1 MYICVRVCVYVR
13 ASVYAFVLRRFFSRS
28 FFCVCTEENQYCA
41 YWVFRLLLQY
51 YCTGTSGGWGNLCD
65 GYCIKCILHYWWGEQ
80 ATSSQKKFKR
90 KFCPLHTHIRTHTR
104 AHRHTDVDRKK
115 QKQKRER
122 TKQPFHLLSCCDVVV
137 FSARFHLCHL
147 FLSSIPPS
155 GYTARKSHISI
166 CHHNL
171 VTSKV
176 LTTPFFSVCAPTSCF
191 RF

>member
-1 MYICVRVCVYVR
+1 MHIGIKRRVCVCI
-13 ASVYAFVLRRFFSRS
+13 YACECVCMCELLCMRLFCVVFFLAL

-115 QKQKRER
+115 QKQKKGEN
-122 TKQPFHLLSCCDVVV
+122 KAAVSLAQLL
-137 FSARFHLCHL
+137 
-147 FLSSIPPS
+147 
-155 GYTARKSHISI
+155 
-166 CHHNL
+166 
-171 VTSKV
+171 
-176 LTTPFFSVCAPTSCF
+176 
-191 RF
+191 